1 MVTLQVTI
9 DLPLNKAR
17 LQNRRIAEA
26 SELAAAARDRAEDTR
41 REVVSDFEQA
51 WAQWSAANARLTTT
65 LGDTLPALEAV
76 ERALEARV
84 AGGQPALTDVQAA
97 SERTTRTALEVIAQ
111 RPALAPA
118 TAAFSSHFEAC
129 CCWLLTPVSKPSA
142 YGKGAE
148 R

>member
-1 MVTLQVTI
+1 MWTLQVTI

-84 AGGQPALTDVQAA
+84 AGGQPALTDAQAA
-97 SERTTRTALEVIAQ
+97 SERNNRTALAVIDQ
-111 RPALAPA
+111 RAAPPRPSHALSFPYQRFHCMFRAP
-118 TAAFSSHFEAC
+118 
-129 CCWLLTPVSKPSA
+129 
-142 YGKGAE
+142 
-148 R
+148 